1 MKLTRWALGILGM
14 VVTGSALTTGCVV
27 SGRSGNKLATITVAA
42 LEGEDYDRMQ
52 LSVTQYESDKPVVS
66 QEVPRGPATI
76 AITLKPDTYQFGLSY
91 FRGSEQTL
99 STAFCGDADKSSHK
113 QSVKPG
119 LNKLK
124 IIVCTPEGKPVE
136 DASVEITPLKKQS
149 VNSERGLALYNAQC
163 AACHGDVGQGTAAGS
178 SLRGQCK
185 TCGSKEAFIKVTMDT
200 MPVSSPGS
208 CNESCATDIASYVF
222 TKFR

>member
-1 MKLTRWALGILGM
+1 MKLTRRALGIFGTL
-14 VVTGSALTTGCVV
+14 LTLSSFTTACVV

-42 LEGEDYDRMQ
+42 LEGEDYDRLQ
-52 LSVTQYESDKPVVS
+52 LSVTQHESDKPVVS

-99 STAFCGDADKSSHK
+99 STAFCGDADKASHK

-119 LNKLK
+119 VNKLK

-149 VNSERGLALYNAQC
+149 VNSERGLALYNTQC

-178 SLRGQCK
+178 SLRGNCK
-185 TCGSKEAFIKVTMDT
+185 TCGSKEAFIKVTMET
-200 MPVSSPGS
+200 MPISSPGS
-208 CNESCATDIASYVF
+208 CNEACANDIASYVF